1 MNFKE
6 QKQAIVDFIVNGLI
20 KSESS
25 QDLAVMTVKFNQL
38 MEELQPP
45 RPTCSTC
52 RYFITD
58 KDVSKFKNGCSKL
71 VWRVEFEPT
80 RFGCNGHADYEVRD
94 E

>member
-1 MNFKE
+1 MTIKEFKQHQ
-6 QKQAIVDFIVNGLI
+6 QKTIDAIYDGYGKATILE
-20 KSESS
+20 K
-25 QDLAVMTVKFNQL
+25 VKQI
-38 MEELQPP
+38 QPP

-52 RYFITD
+52 NYFITD

-80 RFGCNGHADYEVRD
+80 IFGCSGHADYEVTD